1 MDLVFFNV
9 EKQRTFI
16 HHRRQSR
23 YFRRRILFY
32 PNTHTWEAKADA
44 TKKMLGYDVNHY
56 RTFSTK
62 EKSARVCSLQQA
74 VFEH

>member
-1 MDLVFFNV
+1 LGG
-9 EKQRTFI
+9 T
-16 HHRRQSR
+16 
-23 YFRRRILFY
+23 
-32 PNTHTWEAKADA
+32 KADA
-44 TKKMLGYDVNHY
+44 TKKMLGYVVDVNHY